1 MHLFRLISGLAPQ
14 EERNDAN
21 KELDRLDIDY
31 VQIAPRKL
39 KSPSLNR
46 DARQYVGT
54 AIEKYLSEYVNSP
67 DYKGLKTDALKKKF
81 LKKELDGI
89 RTEAIAYV
97 LDEQDWDTPKDIL
110 EKNKARFF
118 KLRSID
124 RQIIEEKWHEL
135 NPNQDIELEDF
146 DDLLTIAKGYGII
159 K

>member
-1 MHLFRLISGLAPQ
+1 M
-14 EERNDAN
+14 
-21 KELDRLDIDY
+21 
-31 VQIAPRKL
+31 
-39 KSPSLNR
+39 
-46 DARQYVGT
+46 
-54 AIEKYLSEYVNSP
+54 
-67 DYKGLKTDALKKKF
+67 
-81 LKKELDGI
+81 DGI

-146 DDLLTIAKGYGII
+146 DDLLTIAKGYGFI